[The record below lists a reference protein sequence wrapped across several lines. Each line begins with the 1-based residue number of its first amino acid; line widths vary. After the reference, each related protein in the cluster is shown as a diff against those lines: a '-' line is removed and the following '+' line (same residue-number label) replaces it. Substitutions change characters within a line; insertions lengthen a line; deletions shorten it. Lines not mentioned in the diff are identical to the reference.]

1 MTSPRAWY
9 GAHTD
14 KLYALARI
22 VLAFLYLCHGIQK
35 HFPVWG
41 GPMGSGSLLFM
52 TAGAIE
58 IVCGTA
64 ILIGFRV
71 TWFAFIASGE
81 MAVAYFLMHFPHG
94 FWPIANHGELP
105 VIFCFFFLYVSA
117 RGAGP
122 WSVDHA
128 IDATPRP

>member
-1 MTSPRAWY
+1 MTSPKAWY
-9 GAHTD
+9 GAHAD

-41 GPMGSGSLLFM
+41 GPMGAGSLLFM

-58 IVCGTA
+58 LICGTA
-64 ILIGFRV
+64 ILIGFQV
-71 TWFAFIASGE
+71 SWFAFIASGE

-122 WSVDHA
+122 WSVDG
-128 IDATPRP
+128 DR